1 MKRFLIVLLACLAFT
16 GTARAGALVD
26 LNSATQAQLESV
38 KGIGETKARAII
50 DYRRKMGPFRNVD
63 DLKKVTGFGPKTVA
77 RMRAEL
83 TVSKASAAA
92 VRSDGKN
99 VHNKQP

>member
-1 MKRFLIVLLACLAFT
+1 MKKILTALFACLVFMT
-16 GTARAGALVD
+16 PARAGALVD

-38 KGIGETKARAII
+38 KGIGPAKARAII
-50 DYRRKMGPFRNVD
+50 DYRRRMGPFRNVD

-83 TVSKASAAA
+83 TVSRANAAA

-99 VHNKQP
+99 VHNNQP